1 MPSETTEPEPTKEE
15 KKELKVR
22 DLTPK
27 EDPKGGASDA
37 KKDKKP
43 PPRRTGE
50 IDFMK
55 GVS

>member
-1 MPSETTEPEPTKEE
+1 MPDETTEPEEKEE
-15 KKELKVR
+15 LKIR

-27 EDPKGGASDA
+27 EDAKGGGSDA
-37 KKDKKP
+37 KKDKKDEKP